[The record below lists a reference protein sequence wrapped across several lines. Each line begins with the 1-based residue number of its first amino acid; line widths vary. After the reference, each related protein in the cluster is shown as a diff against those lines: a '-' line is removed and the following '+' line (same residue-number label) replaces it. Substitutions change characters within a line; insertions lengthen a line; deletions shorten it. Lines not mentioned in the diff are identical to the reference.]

1 MEQAQRIAAKAVRR
15 VLSGVALGGALE
27 EAGASKSPQRA
38 LATELAY
45 GTLRFLGQA
54 RAVVRILSDR
64 PLTDPSIEALL
75 WVALYQLIHTTAPVH
90 AVVDSAVRATG
101 QLKRTSAKGLTNAVL
116 RTFLRRRE
124 SILDDVSRDA
134 EARYSY
140 QRWWIDRVFAEYPA
154 NAAEILDAGNA
165 RPPLTLRVNS
175 REASRDEYLASL
187 KLANIAARPVGVSG
201 VIVAEP
207 RRVEELPGYAEGRFS
222 VQDAGAQLAA
232 ELLDVRD
239 GMRVL
244 DACAAPGGKTT
255 HLAELATLDLIALD
269 DDQMRL
275 ERVALNLS
283 RLRLTAQLRHADA
296 ADIGAW
302 WDRRP
307 FDRVLLDASCTAS
320 GIVRRHPDGKWLRRE
335 SDIDG
340 FVAQQKRL
348 LDALWPCL
356 GSGGKLL
363 YATCSIFG
371 PENAA
376 QIESFLLARGDAA
389 RVDCAL
395 PAVFV
400 DASSARG
407 QLLPAG
413 AGAAH
418 NHDGFFYALLQ
429 KI

>member
-15 VLSGVALGGALE
+15 VLAGVALGGALE
-27 EAGASKSPQRA
+27 EAGAAKSDERA
-38 LATELAY
+38 LATDLAY
-45 GTLRFLGQA
+45 GTLRFLGQE
-54 RAVVRILSDR
+54 RSVVRMLAER
-64 PLTDPSIEALL
+64 PLIDPGIETLL
-75 WVALYQLIHTTAPVH
+75 WVALYQLIHTTAPAH
-90 AVVDSAVRATG
+90 AVVDGAVQATG
-101 QLKRTSAKGLTNAVL
+101 RMKRTSAKGLTNAIL

-124 SILDDVSRDA
+124 SILLDISRDA
-134 EARYSY
+134 EGRYSY

-154 NAAEILDAGNA
+154 VAAEILDAGNA
-165 RPPLTLRVNS
+165 RPPLTLRVNC
-175 REASRDEYLASL
+175 RETSRDEYLVSL
-187 KLANIAARPVGVSG
+187 RGANIAANPVGACG
-201 VIVAEP
+201 VIVAAP
-207 RRVEELPGYAEGRFS
+207 RRIEDLPGYAEGLFS

-232 ELLDVRD
+232 ELLDARD

-255 HLAELATLDLIALD
+255 HLAELARLDLTALD
-269 DDQMRL
+269 DDEARL
-275 ERVALNLS
+275 DRVAHNLS
-283 RLRLTAQLRHADA
+283 RLRLSAKLHVTDA
-296 ADIGAW
+296 ADTGAW
-302 WDRRP
+302 WDGAA
-307 FDRVLLDASCTAS
+307 FDRILLDAPCTAS
-320 GIVRRHPDGKWLRRE
+320 GVVRRHPDGKWLRRE

-356 GSGGKLL
+356 RSGGKLL

-371 PENAA
+371 AENEGQIDAFLPAHPDALRA
-376 QIESFLLARGDAA
+376 Q
-389 RVDCAL
+389 CAL
-395 PAVFV
+395 PTELGAIG
-400 DASSARG
+400 G

>member
-15 VLSGVALGGALE
+15 VLAGVALGAALE
-27 EAGASKSPQRA
+27 EAGASKSDERA

-54 RAVVRILSDR
+54 RSAVRMLAVR

-75 WVALYQLIHTTAPVH
+75 WVALYQLIHTTAPAH

-101 QLKRTSAKGLTNAVL
+101 QLKRTSAKGLTNAIL

-124 SILDDVSRDA
+124 SLLGDISSDA
-134 EARYSY
+134 EGRYSY
-140 QRWWIDRVFAEYPA
+140 QRWWIDRVFAQYPA
-154 NAAEILDAGNA
+154 IAPESLDAGNV
-165 RPPLTLRVNS
+165 RPPLTLRVNCRETS
-175 REASRDEYLASL
+175 REAFLDALR
-187 KLANIAARPVGVSG
+187 LANIAAGPIGASG

-207 RRVEELPGYAEGRFS
+207 RRVEDLPGYAEGWFS

-232 ELLDVRD
+232 PLLDAQD

-255 HLAELATLDLIALD
+255 HLAELAKVDLVALD
-269 DDQMRL
+269 DDEARL
-275 ERVALNLS
+275 NRAARNLS
-283 RLRLTAQLRHADA
+283 RLRLTAKLFVADA
-296 ADIGAW
+296 ADTGAW
-302 WDRRP
+302 WDGAA
-307 FDRVLLDASCTAS
+307 FDRILLDAPCTAS
-320 GIVRRHPDGKWLRRE
+320 GVVRRHPDGKWLRRE

-340 FVAQQKRL
+340 FVAQQQRL

-356 GSGGKLL
+356 KSGGRLL

-371 PENAA
+371 AENESR
-376 QIESFLLARGDAA
+376 IEAFLLEHR
-389 RVDCAL
+389 
-395 PAVFV
+395 
-400 DASSARG
+400 DASRAPCPFSADVAAAGG

-413 AGAAH
+413 PGAAH

-429 KI
+429 KT

>member
-15 VLSGVALGGALE
+15 VLAGVALGGALE
-27 EAGASKSPQRA
+27 EAGASKAPERA
-38 LATELAY
+38 FATDLAY

-54 RAVVRILSDR
+54 RSAVRMLAER
-64 PLTDPSIEALL
+64 PLADESIEALL

-101 QLKRTSAKGLTNAVL
+101 QLKRTSAKGLTNAIL

-124 SILDDVSRDA
+124 GVLDEISR
-134 EARYSY
+134 EPEGRYSY

-154 NAAEILDAGNA
+154 DAPQILDAGNT
-165 RPPLTLRVNS
+165 RPPLTLRVNC
-175 REASRDEYLASL
+175 RETSRDEYLGSL
-187 KLANIAARPVGVSG
+187 SQANIAANPVGTSG
-201 VIVAEP
+201 VIVDEP
-207 RRVEELPGYAEGRFS
+207 RRVEDLPGYAEGWFS

-232 ELLDVRD
+232 ELLDAHD

-255 HLAELATLDLIALD
+255 HLAELATLDLVALD
-269 DDQMRL
+269 DDEARL
-275 ERVALNLS
+275 DRVARNLS
-283 RLRLTAQLRHADA
+283 RLRLTAKLRLADA

-302 WDRRP
+302 WDGAA
-307 FDRVLLDASCTAS
+307 FDRVLLDAPCTAS
-320 GIVRRHPDGKWLRRE
+320 GVVRRHPDGKWLRRE
-335 SDIDG
+335 SDLDG

-348 LDALWPCL
+348 LNALWPCL
-356 GSGGKLL
+356 RPGGKLL

-371 PENAA
+371 AENTGQVDA
-376 QIESFLLARGDAA
+376 FLLAHHDASQA
-389 RVDCAL
+389 PCAL
-395 PAVFV
+395 SAEVGA
-400 DASSARG
+400 ASG

-429 KI
+429 KT

>member
-15 VLSGVALGGALE
+15 VLAGVALGSALE
-27 EAGASKSPQRA
+27 EAGASESPQRA
-38 LATELAY
+38 LATDLAY
-45 GTLRFLGQA
+45 GTLRFLGQV
-54 RAVVRILSDR
+54 RSAVRMLAER
-64 PLTDPSIEALL
+64 PLTDQSIEALL
-75 WVALYQLIHTTAPVH
+75 WVALYQLIHTSAPAH

-101 QLKRTSAKGLTNAVL
+101 QLKRTSAKGLTNAIL

-124 SILDDVSRDA
+124 SVLDEVCSDA
-134 EARYSY
+134 EGRYSY
-140 QRWWIDRVFAEYPA
+140 QRWWIDRVFAEY
-154 NAAEILDAGNA
+154 AASAPEILDAGNA
-165 RPPLTLRVNS
+165 RPPLTLRVNC
-175 REASRDEYLASL
+175 RETSRDEYLDAL
-187 KLANIAARPVGVSG
+187 RLANIAASPVGASG

-207 RRVEELPGYAEGRFS
+207 RRVEDLPGYAEGWFS

-232 ELLDVRD
+232 ELLDARD
-239 GMRVL
+239 GMYVL

-255 HLAELATLDLIALD
+255 HLAELAKLELVALD
-269 DDQMRL
+269 NDEARL
-275 ERVALNLS
+275 ERVARNLS
-283 RLRLTAQLRHADA
+283 RLRLTAKLHVADA
-296 ADIGAW
+296 ADTGAW
-302 WDRRP
+302 WDGAA
-307 FDRVLLDASCTAS
+307 FDRVLLDAPCTAS
-320 GIVRRHPDGKWLRRE
+320 GVVRRHPDGKWLRRE

-356 GSGGKLL
+356 KSGGKLL

-371 PENAA
+371 AENNG
-376 QIESFLLARGDAA
+376 QIEAFLLAHR
-389 RVDCAL
+389 
-395 PAVFV
+395 
-400 DASSARG
+400 DASRAQCPLSAEVGAAGG

>member
-15 VLSGVALGGALE
+15 VLAGVALGAALE
-27 EAGASKSPQRA
+27 EAGAPKSAERA

-45 GTLRFLGQA
+45 GTLRFLGQTRAAA
-54 RAVVRILSDR
+54 RVLAER
-64 PLTDPSIEALL
+64 PLPDQSLEALL
-75 WVALYQLIHTTAPVH
+75 WVALYQLIHTTAPPH
-90 AVVDSAVRATG
+90 TVVDSAVRATG
-101 QLKRTSAKGLTNAVL
+101 QLKRTSAKGLTNAIL

-124 SILDDVSRDA
+124 SILTDISGDA

-140 QRWWIDRVFAEYPA
+140 QRWWIDLVFAEYPA
-154 NAAEILDAGNA
+154 IAPAILDAGNV
-165 RPPLTLRVNS
+165 RPPLTLRVNRRATS
-175 REASRDEYLASL
+175 REDYLGAL
-187 KLANIAARPVGVSG
+187 RLANIDAGPVGESG

-207 RRVEELPGYAEGRFS
+207 RRVEDLPGYAGGWFS

-232 ELLDVRD
+232 PLLDAHD

-255 HLAELATLDLIALD
+255 HLAELAALDLIALD
-269 DDQMRL
+269 YDEARL
-275 ERVALNLS
+275 DRVARNLS
-283 RLRLTAQLRHADA
+283 RLRLSAKLRVADA
-296 ADIGAW
+296 VDTDLW
-302 WDRRP
+302 WDGTA
-307 FDRVLLDASCTAS
+307 FDRILLDAPCTAS
-320 GIVRRHPDGKWLRRE
+320 GVVRRHPDGKWLRRA
-335 SDIDG
+335 SDVDA
-340 FVAQQKRL
+340 FVTQQKRL

-356 GSGGKLL
+356 KSGGKML

-371 PENAA
+371 AENEK
-376 QIESFLLARGDAA
+376 QIEAFSLDHR
-389 RVDCAL
+389 
-395 PAVFV
+395 
-400 DASSARG
+400 DASRVACPQSADVAAAGG

>member
-15 VLSGVALGGALE
+15 VLAGVALGAALE
-27 EAGASKSPQRA
+27 EAGASKSGERA

-45 GTLRFLGQA
+45 GTLRFLGQV
-54 RAVVRILSDR
+54 RTAVRMLAER

-75 WVALYQLIHTTAPVH
+75 WVALYQLIHTTAPAH
-90 AVVDSAVRATG
+90 AVVDSAVRVTG
-101 QLKRTSAKGLTNAVL
+101 QLKRTSAKGLTNAIL

-124 SILDDVSRDA
+124 SLLREISSDA
-134 EARYSY
+134 EGRYSY
-140 QRWWIDRVFAEYPA
+140 QRWWIDRIFAEY
-154 NAAEILDAGNA
+154 AASAPEILDAGNA
-165 RPPLTLRVNS
+165 RPPLTLRVNCRETS
-175 REASRDEYLASL
+175 REEYLDAL
-187 KLANIAARPVGVSG
+187 RLANIAASPVGPSG

-207 RRVEELPGYAEGRFS
+207 RRVEELPGYAEGWFS
-222 VQDAGAQLAA
+222 VQDAGAQVAA
-232 ELLDVRD
+232 PLLDAHD

-255 HLAELATLDLIALD
+255 HLAEFAELELVALD
-269 DDQMRL
+269 HDEARL
-275 ERVALNLS
+275 ERVADNLS
-283 RLRLTAQLRHADA
+283 RLRLTAKLHAADA
-296 ADIGAW
+296 ADTDAW
-302 WDRRP
+302 WDGIA
-307 FDRVLLDASCTAS
+307 FDRILLDAPCTAS
-320 GIVRRHPDGKWLRRE
+320 GVVRRHPDGKWLRRE

-356 GSGGKLL
+356 KSDGKLL

-371 PENAA
+371 AENKG
-376 QIESFLLARGDAA
+376 QIDA
-389 RVDCAL
+389 
-395 PAVFV
+395 FV
-400 DASSARG
+400 LDHRDASRAQCAISAEVGADGG

-429 KI
+429 KT

>member
-15 VLSGVALGGALE
+15 VLAGVALGGALE
-27 EAGASKSPQRA
+27 EAGAAKAPERA
-38 LATELAY
+38 LATDLAY
-45 GTLRFLGQA
+45 GTLRFLGQE
-54 RAVVRILSDR
+54 RLAVRMLAER

-101 QLKRTSAKGLTNAVL
+101 QLKRTSAKGLTNAIL

-124 SILDDVSRDA
+124 SVLDEISREA
-134 EARYSY
+134 EGRYSY
-140 QRWWIDRVFAEYPA
+140 QRWWIDRVFAEYPVDA
-154 NAAEILDAGNA
+154 SQILDAGNT
-165 RPPLTLRVNS
+165 RPPLTLRVN
-175 REASRDEYLASL
+175 RRKTSRDEYLQSL
-187 KLANIAARPVGVSG
+187 RLANISAKPVGASG
-201 VIVAEP
+201 VIVDEP
-207 RRVEELPGYAEGRFS
+207 RRIEDLPGYAEGWFS

-232 ELLDVRD
+232 ELLDAHD

-255 HLAELATLDLIALD
+255 HLAELATLDLTALD
-269 DDQMRL
+269 DDEARL
-275 ERVALNLS
+275 DRVARNLS
-283 RLRLTAQLRHADA
+283 RLRLTAKLHLADA
-296 ADIGAW
+296 ADLGAW
-302 WDRRP
+302 WDGAA
-307 FDRVLLDASCTAS
+307 FDRVLLDAPCTAS
-320 GIVRRHPDGKWLRRE
+320 GVVRRHPDGKWLRRE
-335 SDIDG
+335 SDVDG

-348 LDALWPCL
+348 MDALWPCL
-356 GSGGKLL
+356 KSGGKML

-371 PENAA
+371 AENGG
-376 QIESFLLARGDAA
+376 QIEAFLLAHRDASRA
-389 RVDCAL
+389 QCAL
-395 PAVFV
+395 
-400 DASSARG
+400 SAEVGATGG